1 MTNISEEEV
10 SLYNTLTGLKP
21 SQRVEYLQSN
31 NYIPT
36 DILRKYREYKNDI
49 RANSVIDCEWA
60 TEPLINEVIPSNAY
74 LTPCDDL
81 RTGISVVPRDSPRS
95 RAVLTE
101 PTPASSVVNNK
112 YEYILTLND
121 NCYNIVI
128 NSYVCIEID
137 TITKTIKIID
147 DVEGINKE
155 IFNINI

>member
-36 DILRKYREYKNDI
+36 DILRKYSEYKNDI

-74 LTPCDDL
+74 PTPCDDL
-81 RTGISVVPRDSPRS
+81 RTGISVVPRD
-95 RAVLTE
+95 
-101 PTPASSVVNNK
+101 TPASSVVNNK

>member
-31 NYIPT
+31 NYIAT
-36 DILRKYREYKNDI
+36 DILRKYSEYKNEI
-49 RANSVIDCEWA
+49 RANSVIDGEW
-60 TEPLINEVIPSNAY
+60 TIEPLINEVIPSNAY
-74 LTPCDDL
+74 PTPCDDL
-81 RTGISVVPRDSPRS
+81 RTQDAVGRSVVPWDN
-95 RAVLTE
+95 
-101 PTPASSVVNNK
+101 PASSAASDNNK
-112 YEYILTLND
+112 YEYIITLND

-137 TITKTIKIID
+137 TTTKTIKIID
-147 DVEGINKE
+147 DVEGISKE